1 MLSQCHAW
9 EPCCEHWS
17 IVVEAVLA
25 IMSLAI
31 WLYVI
36 TTYRFC
42 ACTCNMM
49 YSFHYYVDLASWVAW
64 PLASPPQIRPCFCL
78 LHLHSTPGSLSE
90 YWFGYPAVKNFEDMF
105 TRFDRIHERDR
116 RTHTHTQA
124 VSENA
129 WRHGPRLHSITRQ
142 KPSNQLVQRCHLATD
157 GTPCHQKMHFYRAMP
172 TRMHIADYAVARCL
186 FLSVRLSTPLSVTRR
201 Y

>member
-64 PLASPPQIRPCFCL
+64 PLASPPKSALVFAYSTCIRHQGLCRNIGLAIRRLKILKICL
-78 LHLHSTPGSLSE
+78 LVLTE
-90 YWFGYPAVKNFEDMF
+90 F
-105 TRFDRIHERDR
+105 TNVTDGH
-116 RTHTHTQA
+116 THTHRQCQKTHDGMGRA
-124 VSENA
+124 CIAS
-129 WRHGPRLHSITRQ
+129 HG
-142 KPSNQLVQRCHLATD
+142 KNLV
-157 GTPCHQKMHFYRAMP
+157 
-172 TRMHIADYAVARCL
+172 I
-186 FLSVRLSTPLSVTRR
+186 S
-201 Y
+201 